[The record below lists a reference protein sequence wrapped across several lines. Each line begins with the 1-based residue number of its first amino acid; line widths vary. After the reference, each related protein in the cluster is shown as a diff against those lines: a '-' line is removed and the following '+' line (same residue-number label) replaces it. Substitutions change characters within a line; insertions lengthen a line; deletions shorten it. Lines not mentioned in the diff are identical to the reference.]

1 MNTASGFA
9 FLVLIFVAPMWI
21 ATTVN
26 LGVISIE
33 PTKTCSE
40 RSVKKNPMFGYYQT
54 LTKKTL
60 GNLGY
65 DN

>member
-1 MNTASGFA
+1 MDMNTASGFA

-40 RSVKKNPMFGYYQT
+40 RSVKKIQCLVTIKLLP
-54 LTKKTL
+54 KRPWEI
-60 GNLGY
+60 
-65 DN
+65 